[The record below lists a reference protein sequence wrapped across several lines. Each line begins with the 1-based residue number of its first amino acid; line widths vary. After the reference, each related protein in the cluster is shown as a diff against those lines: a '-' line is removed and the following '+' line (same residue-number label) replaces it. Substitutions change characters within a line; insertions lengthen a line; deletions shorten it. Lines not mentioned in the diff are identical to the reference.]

1 MINTKESVMSV
12 IQTLAAQLS
21 IPVNPIKDHYHLVD
35 DLGFSSL
42 DIASLVSYLE
52 MELGVDPFLSG
63 QINITDIRTVSDM
76 VHAYEKC
83 LSLDMFIE
91 SEKEPE
97 PAFVKNAIRRA
108 EARRAAISQCA

>member
-1 MINTKESVMSV
+1 
-12 IQTLAAQLS
+12 
-21 IPVNPIKDHYHLVD
+21 
-35 DLGFSSL
+35 
-42 DIASLVSYLE
+42 
-52 MELGVDPFLSG
+52 
-63 QINITDIRTVSDM
+63 M